1 MYLNKRYVRYWE
13 SLISGWTKREIVSRD
28 NKTQRVAV
36 DIGGTF
42 VDAITFDRET
52 RDLALEKAPTTPD
65 QPSEGVLESIDRVD
79 ADLTNAN
86 AFVHGTTL
94 GLNAVLERDGARTGI
109 ITNEG
114 FTDVYEIGRTNLERT
129 AMYDINYEK
138 HESIVPRRRRVGVP
152 GRLDADGAVVE
163 ELDTNAVAEAAE
175 YLVEEQDVDSIAVC
189 FLHAYQNGQ
198 HEQAAAKR
206 VRDAYPDV
214 SVSVS
219 SDISGEYREYERTST
234 AVLDSYIKPIFE
246 NYVDTL
252 DGSLRD
258 GGFDGSF
265 FVTRSGGGTL
275 TAESAKSAPAHT
287 ILSGPAGGLIGAS
300 HVGRVT
306 DRDNLITVDMGGTSL
321 DAAVVEDGSPMVK
334 YDSSLEHQ
342 PLMIPVYDIRT
353 IGAGGGSIAW
363 IDGDLLKVGPESAG
377 ADPGPICYDNGGTQP
392 TVTDAALA
400 LGFLDPGDF
409 LGGDM
414 DTAAGDA
421 LDGIE
426 TELAE
431 PLGMTIDE
439 ASKGVLDVALAN
451 TVGAI
456 REITVEKGLDPRDF
470 SMVAYGGAGPMF
482 VPLLARELGASEVLV
497 PQAPSVFS
505 AWGMLMADVVYDFS
519 QTHLAVLD
527 DATLDNLETAFAD
540 LESEGRETLTAE
552 GVDEDRQRIGRAVEM
567 RYFGQEHTVEVDAD
581 GVSSLDELAER
592 FEAQHE
598 TRYGHTMD
606 DPVQVVH
613 LRVRAVGENDK
624 PELERGTIR
633 EDGELAP
640 ADTREAYCFAEDDF
654 VDFDVYRRAD
664 LEPGDEISG
673 PAVVTEPTTSLV
685 FHSDQ
690 TATTDE
696 YGHIIITTDQ

>member
-1 MYLNKRYVRYWE
+1 MRQ
-13 SLISGWTKREIVSRD
+13 D
-28 NKTQRVAV
+28 NTSQRVAV

-52 RDLALEKAPTTPD
+52 GDLTLEKAATTPD
-65 QPSEGVLESIDRVD
+65 QPSDGVLDAVEKVD
-79 ADLTNAN
+79 ADLETAE

-94 GLNAVLERDGARTGI
+94 GLNAVLERDGARIGI

-114 FTDVYEIGRTNLERT
+114 FADVHEIGRTNLERD
-129 AMYDINYEK
+129 AMYDINYQKPEPM
-138 HESIVPRRRRVGVP
+138 VPRRRRLGVP
-152 GRLDADGAVVE
+152 GRLNADGAVVE
-163 ELDTNAVAEAAE
+163 ELDEAAVRE
-175 YLVEEQDVDSIAVC
+175 AADVLVEEHDVEAIAIC
-189 FLHAYQNGQ
+189 FLHSYQNGQ
-198 HEQAAAKR
+198 HEQAAADV
-206 VRDAYPDV
+206 VRDAHPEV

-219 SDISGEYREYERTST
+219 SDITGEYREYERTST

-252 DGSLRD
+252 DDSLT
-258 GGFDGSF
+258 GAGFDGSF

-275 TAESAKSAPAHT
+275 TAESAKTAPVHT
-287 ILSGPAGGLIGAS
+287 ILSGPAGGLIGAAN
-300 HVGRVT
+300 VGDTT
-306 DRDNLITVDMGGTSL
+306 DRENLITVDMGGTSL
-321 DAAVVEDGSPMVK
+321 DAAVVEDGSPVVK
-334 YDSSLEHQ
+334 YDSTLEHQ
-342 PLMIPVYDIRT
+342 PMLIPVYDIRT

-363 IDGDLLKVGPESAG
+363 LDGDLLKVGPESAG
-377 ADPGPICYDNGGTQP
+377 ADPGPICYDNGGTEP

-400 LGFLDPGDF
+400 LGFLDPADF
-409 LGGDM
+409 LGGEM
-414 DTAAGDA
+414 DTAADDA
-421 LDGIE
+421 IDGIE
-426 TELAE
+426 ETLAD
-431 PLGMTIDE
+431 PLGTSVPD
-439 ASKGVLDVALAN
+439 ASRGVFDVALAN

-482 VPLLARELGASEVLV
+482 VPLLARELDVKEVLV

-519 QTHLAVLD
+519 QTMIAVLD
-527 DATLDNLETAFAD
+527 DVELETLDAAFEDLET
-540 LESEGRETLTAE
+540 EGRETLTEE
-552 GVDEDRQRIGRAVEM
+552 GIDEADQYLERAVEM

-581 GVSSLDELAER
+581 GVADLDELAER

-624 PELERGTIR
+624 PTLDEQAPRSG
-633 EDGELAP
+633 DGP
-640 ADTREAYCFAEDDF
+640 TPSDTREAYCFAADEF
-654 VDFDVYRRAD
+654 TEFDIYERAT
-664 LEPGDEISG
+664 LAPGDELTG

-685 FHSDQ
+685 FHGDQ
-690 TATTDE
+690 HATVDE
-696 YGHIIITTDQ
+696 YGHIIITTGGEQ